1 MHCLL
6 MVSSTCDGF
15 SRIHTHC
22 KPRSICNVIV
32 GSKRKLLPG
41 PGKPLMV
48 RCFYFA
54 IMPHKLWPLVAGSS
68 FLVHLRGL
76 SHVYTQWVAKSWALG
91 GSFLRRDPD
100 LTSSVGGHRW
110 AVLYNCGQDCFP
122 KTHVF
127 KFGPQPIV
135 LFGWTGVFRMWD
147 LTGRS

>member
-32 GSKRKLLPG
+32 GSERKLLPG

-68 FLVHLRGL
+68 FLAHLRGL

-91 GSFLRRDPD
+91 GSFYAGILISPHQLVDTGERFSTTVVKTVFPR
-100 LTSSVGGHRW
+100 LMYSSLVH
-110 AVLYNCGQDCFP
+110 NP
-122 KTHVF
+122 
-127 KFGPQPIV
+127 
-135 LFGWTGVFRMWD
+135 
-147 LTGRS
+147 